1 MRGLILSVATLSLA
15 VLPRAGDVDAR
26 AFEIAAAAAS
36 QSPAE
41 AGHGAKGRPRSFYF
55 TRAAYSGVRSGLP
68 ARGRAGTTDPRGAWL
83 ATDACGGGFCAWA
96 TDYPK
101 AERQFLS
108 VLRRLTNLDA
118 SPAENAIRLDDPSIR
133 AYPFI
138 YAVEVGDMDLTP
150 EEVKGLRDYLLA
162 GGFLVVDD
170 FWGSYEWASFEAQM
184 ERVFPEY
191 PLVDVPPEHDVF
203 SAFYDIEEI
212 VQVPNLGNA
221 RLNVTSEQDGYVP
234 HLRGIFDDRG
244 RLMVAV
250 NWNTDLGDAWEWAEQ
265 PDYPLKYSTF
275 AYEIGV
281 NLVVYAMSH

>member
-1 MRGLILSVATLSLA
+1 MRASLLSAAIFASAIV
-15 VLPRAGDVDAR
+15 PRAGDADAR
-26 AFEIAAAAAS
+26 AFLPAAS
-36 QSPAE
+36 LPAAHAE
-41 AGHGAKGRPRSFYF
+41 AGGGSRGRPHSFYF
-55 TRAAYSGVRSGLP
+55 TRAAYSD
-68 ARGRAGTTDPRGAWL
+68 GRFGRR
-83 ATDACGGGFCAWA
+83 GGGSWA

-101 AERQFLS
+101 AERQFLT

-118 SPAENAIRLDDPSIR
+118 SPSENAVRLDDPALR
-133 AYPFI
+133 GYPFI
-138 YAVEVGDMDLTP
+138 YAVEVGDMDLTQ
-150 EEVKGLRDYLLA
+150 EEVDGLRGYLLA

-170 FWGSYEWASFEAQM
+170 FWGSYEWASFEQQM
-184 ERVFPEY
+184 RRVFPEY
-191 PLVDVPPEHDVF
+191 PLVEVPPEHPVL

-221 RLNVTSEQDGYVP
+221 RLRITAEQDGKVP

-275 AYEIGV
+275 AYQIGV

>member
-15 VLPRAGDVDAR
+15 VLPRAGDADLHPSATR
-26 AFEIAAAAAS
+26 SAA
-36 QSPAE
+36 QSPAPGD
-41 AGHGAKGRPRSFYF
+41 AGRGARGRARSFYF
-55 TRAAYSGVRSGLP
+55 TRAAYSGVRSGVV
-68 ARGRAGTTDPRGAWL
+68 ARGGAGTTDPRGAWL
-83 ATDACGGGFCAWA
+83 ASDACGGGFCAWA

-101 AERQFLS
+101 AERQFLT

-118 SPAENAIRLDDPSIR
+118 SPSENAIRLDDPAIR
-133 AYPFI
+133 TYPFI
-138 YAVEVGDMDLTP
+138 YAVEVGDMDLDP
-150 EEVKGLRDYLLA
+150 EEVAGLRDYLLA

-191 PLVDVPPEHDVF
+191 PLVDVPPDHPVF
-203 SAFYDIEEI
+203 SAFYDIDEI
-212 VQVPNLGNA
+212 IQVPNLGNA
-221 RLNVTSEQDGYVP
+221 RLGVTSEQDGYVP

-265 PDYPLKYSTF
+265 PDYPLKYSTY
-275 AYEIGV
+275 AYQIGV